1 MNLLLKLERKVT
13 IPLVPFWFITEKYLK
28 KQEILLI
35 IKKESLDMLNLIWYI
50 NVRIDTQMMC

>member
-1 MNLLLKLERKVT
+1 M
-13 IPLVPFWFITEKYLK
+13 VPFWFITEKYLK